1 MKKVIILCS
10 ALVFDFL
17 TCPEASAYNAREE
30 AVDIE
35 SKLTELIGLVNSQ
48 NEKNSIVQHYTQ
60 RIKKLVNAP
69 KQMWMGA
76 GNLKIEGDGTVQ
88 FTGEKVNKP
97 SPRGK
102 IAAQAI
108 VKEIE
113 KEIQSRIEK
122 KKEIEREARSR
133 IEKKKEIEKKEEI
146 EREEENNKTL
156 FDGYK
161 EYVKNLKNQQNEK

>member
-1 MKKVIILCS
+1 MK
-10 ALVFDFL
+10 
-17 TCPEASAYNAREE
+17 E
-30 AVDIE
+30 
-35 SKLTELIGLVNSQ
+35 
-48 NEKNSIVQHYTQ
+48 VQHYTQ

-133 IEKKKEIEKKEEI
+133 IEKKKEIE
-146 EREEENNKTL
+146 REEENNKTL
-156 FDGYK
+156 FDGFEEHIANIKKKARYIRAGPK
-161 EYVKNLKNQQNEK
+161 RSSSGSTALSTE